1 MPLIDILL
9 VTTLVISTLVQLY
22 FWGILFN
29 HLASYKPTVKP
40 ANFPDK
46 HETGVSVIICAR
58 NEAKNLKKYLPRLLN
73 QSYQNLEIIVINDAS
88 ADNSLEVLLEFQKK
102 SHILRVIQI
111 NRKYTVGKKA
121 ALSLGISAALK
132 EVILLTDADC
142 TPIGKHWVSEM
153 ILGLKPGKS
162 IVLGF
167 SPYLTKS
174 SLLNRFIRF
183 ETNYIAT
190 QYFSFALAGIPF
202 MGVGRNLLYRRQL
215 FFDVGG
221 FKGHM
226 HLASG
231 DDDLL
236 INKAARFSN
245 TSVVLTPQAFMYS
258 VPKSNWRDFY
268 YQKRRHLTAGRHY
281 QTKHQVLLGM
291 LSASHVGHYLSA
303 LCLVILF
310 PARWP
315 LALFATTV
323 RILVVCWQYRRIL
336 SLLRD
341 SSLLLWVPLLD
352 VAYLLY
358 YLVFAPVLF
367 NTGKSRQEKW
377 KQ

>member
-1 MPLIDILL
+1 MPLIEIILVAAL
-9 VTTLVISTLVQLY
+9 LMSTLIQLY

-29 HLASYKPTVKP
+29 YLASYKHPVKSSEH
-40 ANFPDK
+40 PDK
-46 HETGVSVIICAR
+46 CEIGVSVIICAR

-73 QSYQNLEIIVINDAS
+73 QSYHNLEIIVINDAS
-88 ADNSLEVLLEFQKK
+88 TDNSLEILLEFQKK
-102 SHILRVIQI
+102 SHILRVLQI
-111 NRKYTVGKKA
+111 NSKYTVGKKA
-121 ALSLGISAALK
+121 ALSYGISAAHK
-132 EVILLTDADC
+132 EAILLTDADC

-153 ILGLKPGKS
+153 ISGLKPGKE

-167 SPYLTKS
+167 SPYLTTS

-190 QYFSFALAGIPF
+190 QYYSFALAGIPY

-215 FFDVGG
+215 FFDNGG
-221 FKGHM
+221 FKDHM

-258 VPKSNWRDFY
+258 VPKSYWRDFY
-268 YQKRRHLTAGRHY
+268 YQKRRHLTAGQHY
-281 QTKHQVLLGM
+281 QTKHKVLLGL
-291 LSASHVGHYLSA
+291 LSASHAGHYLS
-303 LCLVILF
+303 VISLMIMF
-310 PARWP
+310 PAQRP

-341 SSLLLWVPLLD
+341 TSLLPWVPLLD